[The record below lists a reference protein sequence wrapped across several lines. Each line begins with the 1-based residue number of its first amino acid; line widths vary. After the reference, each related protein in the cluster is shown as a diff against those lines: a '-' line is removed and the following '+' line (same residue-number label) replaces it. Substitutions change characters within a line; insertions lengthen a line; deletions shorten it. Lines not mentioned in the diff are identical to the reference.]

1 MAENA
6 EHTGNKA
13 DDLVAGRYRL
23 LSVVGVGGMGRVWR
37 ALDER
42 LDREVAVKEVLLPS
56 GVRGEE
62 RERLNR
68 RAVREGRSA
77 ARLSHPGIITMHDI
91 VIHRDAP
98 FLVMEYLPGRSLA
111 EAVGLDGP
119 LPPHR
124 AARVGRVVAE
134 ALLVAHGAGIV
145 HRDLKPQNVLL
156 HGERVVITDFGI
168 AHLVGDATLTAA
180 GAIMGT
186 PAYMAP
192 EQAET
197 AEVSPAA
204 DVWSLGA
211 TLYSAVEGRPPF
223 PGATYVEALT
233 ALITGGPRPPRT
245 TGPLIDLVM
254 RILRRDPAERPGLS
268 ELVPLLERLEEPA
281 AEPPAVRAA
290 PAPPP
295 APAEPA
301 QVWTPPSGGAVPPQA
316 VSTEAAAPP
325 TPPSQDSQA
334 ASARLPAPARPRMW
348 SRRDLGVLAG
358 LAVLS
363 AALPAG
369 VNLARGDGGGGPAPK
384 PPAGAPLSQGLSGA
398 VRALAFAGEGTVLAT
413 GSDGDPVRLWDPVR
427 QAETGRLEGPSPVT
441 TLAFGPGGTLLAAGG
456 GDSTVWLW
464 ETASRSRIAVLDGH
478 EAAVRA
484 VAFAPDGRLLASAGD
499 DDVVRLW
506 DTATRRQVAEL
517 EGHDDDVWSLA
528 FSPDGRT
535 LASGGWDE
543 AVRLWDVAEREERA
557 RLDGHRAVVTAVA
570 FAPDGRTLASGSQ
583 DHTVRIW
590 DVAEREERHVRKE
603 HRDYVS
609 AVAFAPDGRTLVS
622 AGWDGAVRLWDTE
635 GYGERSVLRMRAG
648 GDHVLSLASAGRY
661 LAMGGQSRLVR
672 VYSLG

>member
-6 EHTGNKA
+6 EHQGNRA
-13 DDLVAGRYRL
+13 GDLVAGRYRL
-23 LSVVGVGGMGRVWR
+23 SSVAGSGGMGRVWR
-37 ALDER
+37 ARDER
-42 LDREVAVKEVLLPS
+42 LDREVAVKEVLLPP

-91 VIHRDAP
+91 VIHRDSP

-111 EAVGLDGP
+111 EELALDGP

-124 AARVGRVVAE
+124 AARTGRIVAE

-156 HGERVVITDFGI
+156 HGERVVITDFGV

-192 EQAET
+192 EQAES
-197 AEVSPAA
+197 AEASPAA

-211 TLYSAVEGRPPF
+211 TLYAAVEGRPPF
-223 PGATYVEALT
+223 AGATYVEALT

-245 TGPLIDLVM
+245 SGPFTDLVM
-254 RILRRDPAERPGLS
+254 RILRRRPEDRPSLP
-268 ELVPLLERLEEPA
+268 ELISLLKPLEEPA
-281 AEPPAVRAA
+281 GEPPSVRTEPTRSSAGPVA
-290 PAPPP
+290 SWAPPDL
-295 APAEPA
+295 
-301 QVWTPPSGGAVPPQA
+301 G
-316 VSTEAAAPP
+316 AAPP
-325 TPPSQDSQA
+325 VPREPA
-334 ASARLPAPARPRMW
+334 ASAPSLPAVPLRPPEPSRPRMW
-348 SRRDLGVLAG
+348 SRRDLGALAG
-358 LAVLS
+358 LSVLS
-363 AALPAG
+363 AVLPAG
-369 VNLARGDGGGGPAPK
+369 VNLARGGGGGEPSPK
-384 PPAGAPLSQGLSGA
+384 PSGTPLSQELSGA
-398 VRALAFAGEGTVLAT
+398 VRAVAFAGEGTLLAT

-427 QAETGRLEGPSPVT
+427 QVETGRLEGPSPVT
-441 TLAFGPGGTLLAAGG
+441 ALAFGPGGTLLAAGG
-456 GDSTVWLW
+456 GDRAVWIW
-464 ETASRSRIAVLDGH
+464 DSASRSRVAVLNGH

-484 VAFAPDGRLLASAGD
+484 VAFAPDGKLLASAGD

-506 DTATRRQVAEL
+506 DTATHRQVAEL
-517 EGHDDDVWSLA
+517 EGHDDDVWALA
-528 FSPDGRT
+528 FSRDGRT

-543 AVRLWDVAEREERA
+543 AVRLWDVAERRERD
-557 RLDGHRAVVTAVA
+557 RLDGHRAAVTAVA

-590 DVAEREERHVRKE
+590 DAEEGEERHARKE
-603 HRDYVS
+603 HRDHVS

-622 AGWDGAVRLWDTE
+622 AGWDGAVRLWDTD
-635 GYGERSVLRMRAG
+635 GYEERAALRMRG
-648 GDHVLSLASAGRY
+648 GDHVLSLALAGRY
-661 LAMGGQSRLVR
+661 LATGGQGRLVR
-672 VYSLG
+672 TYTLG